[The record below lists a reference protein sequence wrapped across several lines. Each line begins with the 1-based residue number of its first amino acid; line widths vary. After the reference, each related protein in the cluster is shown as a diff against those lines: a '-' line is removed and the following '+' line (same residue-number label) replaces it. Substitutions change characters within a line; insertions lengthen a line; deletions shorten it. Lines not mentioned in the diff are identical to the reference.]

1 MKRRLEMKAIISE
14 RYGGPETLKLSEV
27 STPTPNENQVLVRV
41 RASSINFGNY
51 VLLSGKPRLAR
62 LVFGLMKPKFPIPG
76 GDMAGI
82 VEAVG
87 AKVTRFQA
95 GDEVFG
101 DLSSGG
107 FGAFAEYVVVDEKTL
122 ALKPTNLSF
131 AEAAAV
137 PMAAT
142 TALQAIR
149 DKGMVKAGQKVLIH
163 GASGGVGTFAVQ
175 IAKAFGAEVTAV
187 VSTRNVD
194 IARSLGADLVID
206 YKNEDIKNHN
216 QTYDLILGVNGG
228 QSITT
233 YKKMLKENGVFVHV
247 GGESSQMYQTMAQ
260 RSWLSMTGK
269 RKFFTF
275 LQRANQKDLVF
286 MKELIE
292 EGKVMP
298 VIDRSYSLSEVPD
311 AFRYFEEG
319 HSQGKVI
326 IEI

>member
-1 MKRRLEMKAIISE
+1 MKAIISE

-27 STPTPNENQVLVRV
+27 TSPTPKENQVLVRG

-87 AKVTRFQA
+87 ANVTQFQV

-101 DLSSGG
+101 DLSSSG
-107 FGAFAEYVVVDEKTL
+107 FGAFAEYVVVDEKSL

-149 DKGMVKAGQKVLIH
+149 DKGMIKAGQKVLIY

-194 IARSLGADLVID
+194 IARSLGADQVID
-206 YKNEDIKNHN
+206 YKKEDMKNHD
-216 QTYDLILGVNGG
+216 QTYDVILGVNGG
-228 QSITT
+228 QPMTT
-233 YKKMLKENGVFVHV
+233 YKRMLKENGVFVHV
-247 GGESSQMYQTMAQ
+247 GGESSQMYQTMIQ
-260 RSWLSMTGK
+260 RSWISMSGK
-269 RKFFTF
+269 KKFFTF
-275 LQRANQKDLVF
+275 LQRANQKDLVL

-292 EGKVMP
+292 EGKVTP

>member
-1 MKRRLEMKAIISE
+1 MKAIISE
-14 RYGGPETLKLSEV
+14 RYGSPDTLKLSEV
-27 STPTPNENQVLVRV
+27 TTPTPKENQVLVRV
-41 RASSINFGNY
+41 HASSINFGNF

-87 AKVTRFQA
+87 AKVTQFQV

-101 DLSSGG
+101 DLSSSG

-122 ALKPTNLSF
+122 ALKPNNLSF
-131 AEAAAV
+131 TEAAAV

-149 DKGMVKAGQKVLIH
+149 DKGGVKAGQKVLIY

-187 VSTRNVD
+187 VSTRNID
-194 IARSLGADLVID
+194 IARSLGADHVMD
-206 YKNEDIKNHN
+206 YKKDDIKNHD
-216 QTYDLILGVNGG
+216 QTYDLILGVNGC
-228 QSITT
+228 QSMRT
-233 YKKMLKENGVFVHV
+233 YKRLLKENGIFVHV
-247 GGESSQMYQTMAQ
+247 GGESSQMYQTMIQ
-260 RSWLSMTGK
+260 RSWLSMSGK
-269 RKFFTF
+269 KKFMTF
-275 LQRANQKDLVF
+275 LQRANQNDLVS
-286 MKELIE
+286 MKEFIE
-292 EGKVMP
+292 DGKVKP
-298 VIDRSYSLSEVPD
+298 VIDRSYSLSEVPE
-311 AFRYFEEG
+311 AFRYFEKG

>member
-27 STPTPNENQVLVRV
+27 TSPTPKENQVLVRG

-87 AKVTRFQA
+87 ANVTQFQV

-101 DLSSGG
+101 DLSSSG
-107 FGAFAEYVVVDEKTL
+107 FGAFAEYVVVDEKSL

-149 DKGMVKAGQKVLIH
+149 DKGMIKAGQKVLIY

-194 IARSLGADLVID
+194 IARSLGADQVID
-206 YKNEDIKNHN
+206 YKKEDMKNHD
-216 QTYDLILGVNGG
+216 QTYDVILGVNGG
-228 QSITT
+228 QPMTT
-233 YKKMLKENGVFVHV
+233 YKRMLKENGVFVHV
-247 GGESSQMYQTMAQ
+247 GGESSQMYQTMIQ
-260 RSWLSMTGK
+260 RSWISMSGK
-269 RKFFTF
+269 KKFFTF
-275 LQRANQKDLVF
+275 LQRANQKDLVL

-292 EGKVMP
+292 EGKVTP

>member
-1 MKRRLEMKAIISE
+1 MKAIISE
-14 RYGGPETLKLSEV
+14 RYGSPDTLKLSEV
-27 STPTPNENQVLVRV
+27 TTPIPKENQVLVRV
-41 RASSINFGNY
+41 HASSINFGNF

-82 VEAVG
+82 IEAVG
-87 AKVTRFQA
+87 TKVTQFQV

-101 DLSSGG
+101 DLSSSG
-107 FGAFAEYVVVDEKTL
+107 FGTFAEYVVVDEKTL
-122 ALKPTNLSF
+122 ALKPNNLSF
-131 AEAAAV
+131 TEAAAV

-149 DKGMVKAGQKVLIH
+149 DKGMVKSGQEVLIY
-163 GASGGVGTFAVQ
+163 GASGGVGTFAIQ

-194 IARSLGADLVID
+194 IARSLGADHVID
-206 YKNEDIKNHN
+206 YKKEDIKNLD
-216 QTYDLILGVNGG
+216 QTYDLILGVNGC
-228 QSITT
+228 QSMTT
-233 YKKMLKENGVFVHV
+233 YKRLLKENGVFVHV
-247 GGESSQMYQTMAQ
+247 GGESSQMYQTMIQ
-260 RSWLSMTGK
+260 RSWLSMSGK
-269 RKFFTF
+269 KKFMTF
-275 LQRANQKDLVF
+275 LQRANQNDLVL

-292 EGKVMP
+292 DGKVKP
-298 VIDRSYSLSEVPD
+298 VIDRSYSLSEVPE
-311 AFRYFEEG
+311 AFQYFEKG

>member
-1 MKRRLEMKAIISE
+1 MNRRLEMKAIISE

-62 LVFGLMKPKFPIPG
+62 LVFGLMKPKYPIPG

-87 AKVTRFQA
+87 AKVTQFQA

-101 DLSSGG
+101 DLSSSG
-107 FGAFAEYVVVDEKTL
+107 FSAFAEYVVVDEKTL
-122 ALKPTNLSF
+122 ALKPTNLTF

-149 DKGMVKAGQKVLIH
+149 DKGKVKTGQKVLIH

-194 IARSLGADLVID
+194 IARSLGANQVID
-206 YKNEDIKNHN
+206 YKKEDMKDHD

-228 QSITT
+228 QSLTT
-233 YKKMLKENGVFVHV
+233 YKRMLKENGVFVHV
-247 GGESSQMYQTMAQ
+247 GGESSQMYQTMIQ

-269 RKFFTF
+269 KKFFTF
-275 LQRANQKDLVF
+275 LQRANQKDLVL

-292 EGKVMP
+292 QGKVTP

>member
-1 MKRRLEMKAIISE
+1 MKAIISE

-62 LVFGLMKPKFPIPG
+62 LVFGLMKPKYPIPG

-87 AKVTRFQA
+87 AKVTQFQA

-101 DLSSGG
+101 DLSSSG
-107 FGAFAEYVVVDEKTL
+107 FSAFAEYVVVDEKTL
-122 ALKPTNLSF
+122 ALKPTNLTF

-149 DKGMVKAGQKVLIH
+149 DKGKVKTGQKVLIH

-194 IARSLGADLVID
+194 IARSLGANQVID
-206 YKNEDIKNHN
+206 YKKEDMKDHD

-228 QSITT
+228 QSLTT
-233 YKKMLKENGVFVHV
+233 YKRMLKENGVFVHV
-247 GGESSQMYQTMAQ
+247 GGESSQMYQTMIQ
-260 RSWLSMTGK
+260 RSWLSMSGK
-269 RKFFTF
+269 KKFFTF
-275 LQRANQKDLVF
+275 LQRANQKDLVL

-292 EGKVMP
+292 EGKVTP

-319 HSQGKVI
+319 HSKGK
-326 IEI
+326 

>member
-1 MKRRLEMKAIISE
+1 MKAIISE

-27 STPTPNENQVLVRV
+27 TTPKPKENQVLVRV
-41 RASSINFGNY
+41 RTSSINFGNY

-87 AKVTRFQA
+87 ANVTQFQA

-101 DLSSGG
+101 DLSSSG
-107 FGAFAEYVVVDEKTL
+107 FGAFAEYVVVDEKSL

-149 DKGMVKAGQKVLIH
+149 DKGMIKAGQKVLIY

-194 IARSLGADLVID
+194 IARSLGADQVID
-206 YKNEDIKNHN
+206 YKKEDMKNHD
-216 QTYDLILGVNGG
+216 QTYDVILGVNGG
-228 QSITT
+228 QPMTT
-233 YKKMLKENGVFVHV
+233 YKRMLKENGVFVHV
-247 GGESSQMYQTMAQ
+247 GGESSQMYQTMIQ
-260 RSWLSMTGK
+260 RSWLSMSGK
-269 RKFFTF
+269 KKFFTF
-275 LQRANQKDLVF
+275 LQRANQKDLVL

-292 EGKVMP
+292 QGKVKP
-298 VIDRSYSLSEVPD
+298 VIDRTYSLSEVPD

>member
-1 MKRRLEMKAIISE
+1 MKAIISE
-14 RYGGPETLKLSEV
+14 TYGGPETLKLSEV
-27 STPTPNENQVLVRV
+27 TTPTPKENQVLVRV

-51 VLLSGKPRLAR
+51 VLLSGKPRLVR
-62 LVFGLMKPKFPIPG
+62 LVFGLMKPKYPIPG

-82 VEAVG
+82 VEALG
-87 AKVTRFQA
+87 ANVTQFQA

-101 DLSSGG
+101 DLSSSG
-107 FGAFAEYVVVDEKTL
+107 FSAFAEYVVVDEKTL
-122 ALKPTNLSF
+122 ALKPTNLTF

-149 DKGMVKAGQKVLIH
+149 DKGKVKTGQKVLIH

-194 IARSLGADLVID
+194 IARSLGANQVID
-206 YKNEDIKNHN
+206 YKKEDMKDHD

-228 QSITT
+228 QSLTT
-233 YKKMLKENGVFVHV
+233 YKRMLKENGVFVHV
-247 GGESSQMYQTMAQ
+247 GGESSQMYQTMIQ
-260 RSWLSMTGK
+260 RSWLSMSGK
-269 RKFFTF
+269 KKFFTF
-275 LQRANQKDLVF
+275 LQRANQKDLVL

-292 EGKVMP
+292 EGKIKP
-298 VIDRSYSLSEVPD
+298 VIDRSYSLIEVPD
-311 AFRYFEEG
+311 AFRYFEQG